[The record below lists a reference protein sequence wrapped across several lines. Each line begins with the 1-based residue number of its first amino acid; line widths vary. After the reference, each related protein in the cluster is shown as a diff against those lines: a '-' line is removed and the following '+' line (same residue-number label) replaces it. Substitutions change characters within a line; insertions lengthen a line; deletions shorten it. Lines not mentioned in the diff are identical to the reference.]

1 MCRLSLH
8 RPASPRTPWPSGL
21 ARTLRNGL
29 ARRMPMGLK
38 PMHAS
43 HSTVLIGRR
52 YLEHGFLD
60 LAMRLFVRN
69 AAQVEKRDWSL
80 LVERLMDRH
89 RIADAVRV
97 CEIGAVPVPCAQLLA
112 LGDGSLQRKDFEAA
126 IHLYEL
132 GNADRDRWARV
143 VDLLS
148 ARPDQ
153 ERRAIALTE
162 RYLVG
167 EAPKVELRLAAAN

>member
-1 MCRLSLH
+1 
-8 RPASPRTPWPSGL
+8 
-21 ARTLRNGL
+21 
-29 ARRMPMGLK
+29 MGLK
-38 PMHAS
+38 AMHVS
-43 HSTVLIGRR
+43 HSRVLIGRR

-60 LAMRLFVRN
+60 VAMRLFVRN

-89 RIADAVRV
+89 RIVDAVRV
-97 CEIGAVPVPCAQLLA
+97 CEIGGVPVPCAQLLA
-112 LGDGSLQRKDFEAA
+112 LGDGSLRRKDFEAA

-132 GNADRDRWARV
+132 GNADRERWARV